1 VILEVT
7 YVCPFP
13 LPIME
18 RKKQIAKNK
27 DIILNVSKMER
38 LARYRSL

>member
-1 VILEVT
+1 MSEET

-18 RKKQIAKNK
+18 RKKQTAKNK
-27 DIILNVSKMER
+27 DIILNVSKWNALEES
-38 LARYRSL
+38 SL